1 MDAAALEALAERL
14 KASPALAA
22 KADIGI
28 VAARLGLAQ
37 GAIPVGDDCAAI
49 PDGDGHLLF
58 AAEGFISAF
67 VDADPWFA
75 GWCGVMVNLSDVAA
89 MGGRPLAVVDVV
101 WAEGEEGA
109 KAVLDGLRAAA
120 GAYGVPIVGGH
131 TNLHNRETHL
141 AVAVLGRAG
150 ARLLTSFDAQPGDAL
165 VMVVDK
171 RGAYREPFDNFQAA
185 LEAPPERLRAD
196 LALLPELAE
205 KGLARAAKDISQGG
219 VPGTAVMLAESSGVS
234 IALDLDAIEPPPGV
248 ALERWLKTFP
258 SFGFLLSVAPRKC
271 RARAFAVSRARAAR
285 GFDRRRQ
292 TGKPGHAAIGGPE
305 RPSSRL
311 WRGAADGVRREERK
325 PHEPPAS
332 RRHADALHPSSRRR
346 RPCDE
351 PQRGPRRP
359 RRPDCAARA
368 GRHGVR
374 LLSQAPLC
382 GHCLSRSSPRRA
394 TPLTWSSSASTI
406 TSAGF
411 GAPRTAASIS
421 ITPMTGSA
429 PTRLRR

>member
-1 MDAAALEALAERL
+1 MDAGALEALAERL

-150 ARLLTSFDAQPGDAL
+150 ARLLTSFDAQAGRR
-165 VMVVDK
+165 VDHGRRQARRIPRAVRQFSGCA
-171 RGAYREPFDNFQAA
+171 RGASR
-185 LEAPPERLRAD
+185 APARRSRAS
-196 LALLPELAE
+196 
-205 KGLARAAKDISQGG
+205 ARARR
-219 VPGTAVMLAESSGVS
+219 
-234 IALDLDAIEPPPGV
+234 
-248 ALERWLKTFP
+248 ER
-258 SFGFLLSVAPRKC
+258 SCA
-271 RARAFAVSRARAAR
+271 
-285 GFDRRRQ
+285 RRQ
-292 TGKPGHAAIGGPE
+292 GHQPGRRSRHGGHAG
-305 RPSSRL
+305 RKL
-311 WRGAADGVRREERK
+311 WRVD
-325 PHEPPAS
+325 
-332 RRHADALHPSSRRR
+332 
-346 RPCDE
+346 
-351 PQRGPRRP
+351 
-359 RRPDCAARA
+359 RA
-368 GRHGVR
+368 
-374 LLSQAPLC
+374 
-382 GHCLSRSSPRRA
+382 
-394 TPLTWSSSASTI
+394 
-406 TSAGF
+406 
-411 GAPRTAASIS
+411 
-421 ITPMTGSA
+421 
-429 PTRLRR
+429 